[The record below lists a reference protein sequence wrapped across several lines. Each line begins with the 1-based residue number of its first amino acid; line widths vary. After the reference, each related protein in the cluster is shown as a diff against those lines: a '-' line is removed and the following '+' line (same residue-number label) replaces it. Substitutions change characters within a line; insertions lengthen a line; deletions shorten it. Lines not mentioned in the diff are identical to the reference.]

1 MSDEIV
7 LEFFSDASIGRSGWR
22 FKWVWIDE
30 NGSVIDDSAASSS
43 LESSQDGSFMR
54 QLSAEQADYKL
65 LGILKRGRQDFLKL
79 VIMEKL
85 SK

>member
-1 MSDEIV
+1 MSDEIF

-30 NGSVIDDSAASSS
+30 NGSVIDDSAASS

-65 LGILKRGRQDFLKL
+65 LGILKRGRQDFSKL
-79 VIMEKL
+79 VIIKKL